1 MRLPDSFH
9 DAVVSPAYYVL
20 AEPLARAETR
30 LLRLIGR
37 QPETTFRAFPPPALC
52 YPAGCHHVR
61 EAYASSLLWL
71 ILMVAIRLAQDWVRQ
86 CNDDGS
92 SGQRLDWPSDYLTVP
107 IHSGWSLL
115 LAFVVM
121 LLRQWLVL
129 SALTSARIKYCLADE
144 SCPGMAKGRFSVL
157 VKILPLLFTLLL
169 LVMVV

>member
-9 DAVVSPAYYVL
+9 DAVISPAYYVL

-37 QPETTFRAFPPPALC
+37 QPETTFP
-52 YPAGCHHVR
+52 
-61 EAYASSLLWL
+61 YASSLLWL

-92 SGQRLDWPSDYLTVP
+92 SGQRFDWPSDYLTVP
-107 IHSGWSLL
+107 IQGGWSLL

-129 SALTSARIKYCLADE
+129 SALTSARINYCLADE
-144 SCPGMAKGRFSVL
+144 SCPVIEKGRFSVL